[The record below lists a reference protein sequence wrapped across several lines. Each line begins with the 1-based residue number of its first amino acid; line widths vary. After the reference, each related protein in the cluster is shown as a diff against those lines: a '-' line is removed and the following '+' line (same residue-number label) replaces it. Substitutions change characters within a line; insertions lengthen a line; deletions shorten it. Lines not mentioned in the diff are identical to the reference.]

1 MILAKIGN
9 TFLHLC
15 IINIEK
21 CWRKINK
28 EEFVEVFIVCLYIY
42 LIIKRGVLGSH

>member
-1 MILAKIGN
+1 LR
-9 TFLHLC
+9 LC

-28 EEFVEVFIVCLYIY
+28 EEFVEVLSFAIEIIY
-42 LIIKRGVLGSH
+42 GRGKFVVDFNMGTL